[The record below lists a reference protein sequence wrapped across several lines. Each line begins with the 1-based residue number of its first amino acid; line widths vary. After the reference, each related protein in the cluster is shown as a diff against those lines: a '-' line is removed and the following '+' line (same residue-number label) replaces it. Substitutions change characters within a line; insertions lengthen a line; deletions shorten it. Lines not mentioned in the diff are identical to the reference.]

1 MKTLYILISFTM
13 SLMISSQPLLAQ
25 NQIAVPLSK
34 PGQPGWLEMSFIMAD
49 VTVSA
54 YDGSEV
60 VIRYAGDNVR
70 ENDSSRNSS
79 RDGLRRIGGS
89 GTGFEVTENNNRVV
103 LDGGFP
109 RGMIQFE
116 ILVPR
121 NFSLNISVVT
131 GPGIKVEG
139 VNGNHEINHV
149 NGEIRLVNVS
159 GSALI
164 NTVNGNIKAD
174 FASVTPDK
182 PMAFSNVNG
191 DIDVTLPANTRF
203 TAKMRSEFGEMFTD
217 FDLKMQAGAGPTV
230 NRNNS
235 RFKAEVNNWVIGDAN
250 GGGPEFMFKTLR
262 GDFYL
267 RKK

>member
-1 MKTLYILISFTM
+1 MKTLHFLILFTM
-13 SLMISSQPLLAQ
+13 SLLISAKPLHSQS
-25 NQIAVPLSK
+25 QIAVPLSK
-34 PGQPGWLEMSFIMAD
+34 PGQPGSLEMSFIMAD

-60 VIRYAGDNVR
+60 VIRYTGDNIR
-70 ENDSSRNSS
+70 ENDTSRNSN
-79 RDGLRRIGGS
+79 RDGLRRIGGGGS
-89 GTGFEVTENNNRVV
+89 GFEVTENNNRVV
-103 LDGGFP
+103 LDGGLP
-109 RGMIQFE
+109 RGMIHFE

-131 GPGIKVEG
+131 GPEIKVEG

-149 NGEIRLVNVS
+149 NGEIRLINVS

-164 NTVNGNIKAD
+164 NTVNGNIKAI
-174 FASVTPDK
+174 FASVAPDK

-191 DIDVTLPANTRF
+191 DIDVTLPANSRF
-203 TAKMRSEFGEMFTD
+203 TAKMRSEFGEMYTD
-217 FDLKMQAGAGPTV
+217 FDLKMNSDPGPTV

-235 RFKAEVNNWVIGDAN
+235 RFKVEVNNWVIGDAN
-250 GGGPEFMFKTLR
+250 GGGPEYMFKTLR